1 MNMPPDCEGDDWSNQ
16 LSTVFVYDVE
26 AGKKVFY
33 DNQLPHRGFDGH
45 IRVSSY
51 EGEST
56 SKAAPYANARN
67 STLENLLPLF
77 DLSPE
82 TVIFGGWDS
91 TRSKNQL
98 RIPSILVGET
108 YAVLAEQ
115 NEDPA
120 IHRAGGR
127 VDPVGASINVDSK
140 NDRVK
145 IVGDSVDLS
154 DKTKASF
161 EKTGKGST
169 IGLGAIPPS
178 AKKDLLDGVSVRKV
192 ISTRV
197 VSFATVRTFHFGKG
211 AEGDAAIR
219 ALIIAVLLRDIAGY
233 DANPFIRANCFLSE
247 TGKPTVVLNK
257 RYGEKEE
264 LQKNSAGYKLTAIQS
279 ASNEANATRRTT
291 MSVEI
296 SAENRQEYQA
306 WTPVEEDLE
315 GLPKN
320 IYDVILQMRVDCS
333 TTDRNRMP
341 YYGAV
346 DDIDEFT
353 DIPYIDDGT
362 RAHQLDIYIPHDAI
376 MCAARNLPVYIDVHG
391 GGFVYGYKELNRNFC
406 IALARRGFAVI
417 SISYRVYPQADFLG
431 QLQDV
436 NAAISWLQNHADEY
450 PIDPNR
456 MGITGDSAGGCLS
469 LYTLAIQSD
478 PELLDREKL
487 GFKQTNL
494 KFGALVSG
502 KFDLSEYVD
511 DTPIADDN
519 EPDLLRTLAKPLF
532 GRFIDAAECSKI
544 YSLRN
549 LTGKLPPLFLT
560 TSSDDFIQYES
571 LALAD
576 ALARNHVDFELHD
589 IRPAKGEALGHI
601 FPVGL
606 PWLEESEYVLDR
618 LKTFTYEVM

>member
-1 MNMPPDCEGDDWSNQ
+1 MGVTSFQQSLYEFFDSGLLFRIALLQ
-16 LSTVFVYDVE
+16 KTILFLL
-26 AGKKVFY
+26 F

-56 SKAAPYANARN
+56 SKAEPYANARN

-264 LQKNSAGYKLTAIQS
+264 LEPLTVDLTEKLLEPAYAQAHEKAGITWEGQEFLVQGNPAVLANS
-279 ASNEANATRRTT
+279 
-291 MSVEI
+291 
-296 SAENRQEYQA
+296 SAE
-306 WTPVEEDLE
+306 
-315 GLPKN
+315 
-320 IYDVILQMRVDCS
+320 
-333 TTDRNRMP
+333 
-341 YYGAV
+341 
-346 DDIDEFT
+346 DD
-353 DIPYIDDGT
+353 
-362 RAHQLDIYIPHDAI
+362 A
-376 MCAARNLPVYIDVHG
+376 
-391 GGFVYGYKELNRNFC
+391 KEN
-406 IALARRGFAVI
+406 
-417 SISYRVYPQADFLG
+417 
-431 QLQDV
+431 
-436 NAAISWLQNHADEY
+436 
-450 PIDPNR
+450 
-456 MGITGDSAGGCLS
+456 
-469 LYTLAIQSD
+469 
-478 PELLDREKL
+478 
-487 GFKQTNL
+487 
-494 KFGALVSG
+494 
-502 KFDLSEYVD
+502 
-511 DTPIADDN
+511 
-519 EPDLLRTLAKPLF
+519 
-532 GRFIDAAECSKI
+532 
-544 YSLRN
+544 
-549 LTGKLPPLFLT
+549 
-560 TSSDDFIQYES
+560 
-571 LALAD
+571 
-576 ALARNHVDFELHD
+576 
-589 IRPAKGEALGHI
+589 
-601 FPVGL
+601 
-606 PWLEESEYVLDR
+606 
-618 LKTFTYEVM
+618 

>member
-1 MNMPPDCEGDDWSNQ
+1 MRALTIEDLNAAAHIGGTSSLTMRQELEPASGPDGVIAPAKYVDSNGNATYIIEKRYMEGEDNPAKVVLIDSKTSFSNRAEATTTEAMRNGKGILSKMPHIAVE
-16 LSTVFVYDVE
+16 YDVE

-145 IVGDSVDLS
+145 IVGNSVDLS

-161 EKTGKGST
+161 EKSGKGSV

-197 VSFATVRTFHFGKG
+197 LSFATVRTFHFGKG
-211 AEGDAAIR
+211 TEGDAAIR

-233 DANPFIRANCFLSE
+233 DADPFIRANCFLSE

-264 LQKNSAGYKLTAIQS
+264 LEPLTVDATEKLLEAAYAQAHERAGIIWEGQEFLVQGNPAVLANS
-279 ASNEANATRRTT
+279 
-291 MSVEI
+291 
-296 SAENRQEYQA
+296 SAE
-306 WTPVEEDLE
+306 
-315 GLPKN
+315 
-320 IYDVILQMRVDCS
+320 
-333 TTDRNRMP
+333 
-341 YYGAV
+341 
-346 DDIDEFT
+346 DD
-353 DIPYIDDGT
+353 
-362 RAHQLDIYIPHDAI
+362 A
-376 MCAARNLPVYIDVHG
+376 
-391 GGFVYGYKELNRNFC
+391 KEN
-406 IALARRGFAVI
+406 
-417 SISYRVYPQADFLG
+417 
-431 QLQDV
+431 
-436 NAAISWLQNHADEY
+436 
-450 PIDPNR
+450 
-456 MGITGDSAGGCLS
+456 
-469 LYTLAIQSD
+469 
-478 PELLDREKL
+478 
-487 GFKQTNL
+487 
-494 KFGALVSG
+494 
-502 KFDLSEYVD
+502 
-511 DTPIADDN
+511 
-519 EPDLLRTLAKPLF
+519 
-532 GRFIDAAECSKI
+532 
-544 YSLRN
+544 
-549 LTGKLPPLFLT
+549 
-560 TSSDDFIQYES
+560 
-571 LALAD
+571 
-576 ALARNHVDFELHD
+576 
-589 IRPAKGEALGHI
+589 
-601 FPVGL
+601 
-606 PWLEESEYVLDR
+606 
-618 LKTFTYEVM
+618 

>member
-1 MNMPPDCEGDDWSNQ
+1 MG
-16 LSTVFVYDVE
+16 V
-26 AGKKVFY
+26 
-33 DNQLPHRGFDGH
+33 
-45 IRVSSY
+45 
-51 EGEST
+51 T
-56 SKAAPYANARN
+56 SFQQSLY
-67 STLENLLPLF
+67 

-264 LQKNSAGYKLTAIQS
+264 LEPLTVDLTEKLLETAYAQAHEKAGITWEGQEFLVQGNPAVLANS
-279 ASNEANATRRTT
+279 
-291 MSVEI
+291 
-296 SAENRQEYQA
+296 SAE
-306 WTPVEEDLE
+306 
-315 GLPKN
+315 
-320 IYDVILQMRVDCS
+320 
-333 TTDRNRMP
+333 
-341 YYGAV
+341 
-346 DDIDEFT
+346 DD
-353 DIPYIDDGT
+353 
-362 RAHQLDIYIPHDAI
+362 A
-376 MCAARNLPVYIDVHG
+376 
-391 GGFVYGYKELNRNFC
+391 KEN
-406 IALARRGFAVI
+406 
-417 SISYRVYPQADFLG
+417 
-431 QLQDV
+431 
-436 NAAISWLQNHADEY
+436 
-450 PIDPNR
+450 
-456 MGITGDSAGGCLS
+456 
-469 LYTLAIQSD
+469 
-478 PELLDREKL
+478 
-487 GFKQTNL
+487 
-494 KFGALVSG
+494 
-502 KFDLSEYVD
+502 
-511 DTPIADDN
+511 
-519 EPDLLRTLAKPLF
+519 
-532 GRFIDAAECSKI
+532 
-544 YSLRN
+544 
-549 LTGKLPPLFLT
+549 
-560 TSSDDFIQYES
+560 
-571 LALAD
+571 
-576 ALARNHVDFELHD
+576 
-589 IRPAKGEALGHI
+589 
-601 FPVGL
+601 
-606 PWLEESEYVLDR
+606 
-618 LKTFTYEVM
+618 